1 MANAASRA
9 GSDSDSDHLI
19 DAVVVVRHARGL
31 EPHDT
36 TPPPLVSMRMG
47 DCDCGSAPNPSPFM
61 RGGGVAGELE
71 ACAHICFRPFVCDSD
86 GDALRAAPLVPDSNY
101 FISAVADDLTRHL
114 CRSGGGGGSLAGVLA
129 AGDRQLALLS
139 ELEDSDEE

>member
-1 MANAASRA
+1 MANTASRA
-9 GSDSDSDHLI
+9 GSDSDSDHLVG
-19 DAVVVVRHARGL
+19 AVVVVRRARGL

-36 TPPPLVSMRMG
+36 SPPPLVSMREG
-47 DCDCGSAPNPSPFM
+47 GCGSAPNPCPFV

-71 ACAHICFRPFVCDSD
+71 ACAHICFRSFVCDSD
-86 GDALRAAPLVPDSNY
+86 GDAPRAAPLVPDSNY
-101 FISAVADDLTRHL
+101 FISAVADALTRHL
-114 CRSGGGGGSLAGVLA
+114 CRSGGGGGGLAGVLV